1 MKESKNRSFLRQL
14 KENIEQEKSIEK
26 EDDSL
31 NITTKENKFEQ
42 GLNLTKEIM
51 SGSKVKTPRLLVEP
65 SQCKIWEKHNR
76 VFELLNEKRCKDLID
91 QFKETG
97 KQEFPGIVRLVE
109 GGGEIKYEIICGAR
123 RFWTSKY
130 LGWKYFVEI
139 RDLSDEEAFR
149 LSDIENRAR
158 EDISDYERALDY
170 KNALGNYYE
179 NQVQMASRLEVTTSW
194 LSRYL
199 DLADLPNAIVNAY
212 RDITEIKII
221 HARKLKPF
229 LSESSENKTNKE
241 KIIQKAI
248 ELKEMDYDGVKV
260 IAELLSVV
268 KTKTKRSRPKSHY
281 SSKNGFVNM
290 QVRIRK
296 DKQIEILIDK
306 QEKASK
312 EDVLELINST
322 LDNYF

>member
-1 MKESKNRSFLRQL
+1 
-14 KENIEQEKSIEK
+14 
-26 EDDSL
+26 
-31 NITTKENKFEQ
+31 
-42 GLNLTKEIM
+42 
-51 SGSKVKTPRLLVEP
+51 
-65 SQCKIWEKHNR
+65 
-76 VFELLNEKRCKDLID
+76 
-91 QFKETG
+91 
-97 KQEFPGIVRLVE
+97 
-109 GGGEIKYEIICGAR
+109 
-123 RFWTSKY
+123 
-130 LGWKYFVEI
+130 
-139 RDLSDEEAFR
+139 
-149 LSDIENRAR
+149 
-158 EDISDYERALDY
+158 
-170 KNALGNYYE
+170 
-179 NQVQMASRLEVTTSW
+179 MASRLEVTTSW

-229 LSESSENKTNKE
+229 LSESSENKTNRE

-296 DKQIEILIDK
+296 NKQIEILIDK